1 MAESNV
7 KALKKALRKEL
18 LARRDAL
25 TDADQERAKV
35 LITERIIGHQWFYLS
50 NVILGFVSYGSE
62 ICTLEILE
70 EALKKGK
77 KVYVPKIEQ
86 DGQTGEDTME
96 FYRIRSL
103 EKLKEGYKGILEPDG
118 SSERYVYNTDE
129 AKKTL
134 ILVPGV
140 GFDPYR
146 NRMGYGKGFYD
157 SFLADK
163 EELQIRSIGIG
174 HVCQRAD
181 EIPTDENDI
190 KPYQVILV

>member
-1 MAESNV
+1 MAESDV

-18 LARRDAL
+18 LARRDEL
-25 TDADQERAKV
+25 TGAEQERAKV
-35 LITERIIGHQWFYLS
+35 LITERIVGHQWFYLS

-77 KVYVPKIEQ
+77 KVYVPRIEQ
-86 DGQTGEDTME
+86 GGQSGEDTME

-103 EKLKEGYKGILEPDG
+103 EELKEGYKGILEPDG
-118 SSERYVYNTDE
+118 SSEKYVYDADE
-129 AKKTL
+129 ARKTL

-157 SFLADK
+157 RFLANK

-174 HVCQRAD
+174 HVCQRVD
-181 EIPTDENDI
+181 EIPMDENDI

>member
-1 MAESNV
+1 MAESDV

-18 LARRDAL
+18 LAKRDAL
-25 TDADQERAKV
+25 TGAEQERAKV
-35 LITERIIGHQWFYLS
+35 LITERIVGHQWFYLS

-77 KVYVPKIEQ
+77 KVYVPRIER
-86 DGQTGEDTME
+86 DGQSDEGTME

-103 EKLKEGYKGILEPDG
+103 EELKEGYKGILEPDG
-118 SSERYVYNTDE
+118 SSEKYVYDSDE
-129 AKKTL
+129 ARKTL

-146 NRMGYGKGFYD
+146 HRMGYGKGFYD
-157 SFLADK
+157 RFLANK

-174 HVCQRAD
+174 HVCQRVD
-181 EIPTDENDI
+181 EIPADENDI

>member
-1 MAESNV
+1 MAESDV
-7 KALKKALRKEL
+7 KALKKTLRKEL

-25 TDADQERAKV
+25 TGAEQERAKV

-77 KVYVPKIEQ
+77 KVYVPKIER
-86 DGQTGEDTME
+86 DGQSDEGTME
-96 FYRIRSL
+96 FYSIRNL
-103 EKLKEGYKGILEPDG
+103 EELKEGYKGILEPDG
-118 SSERYVYNTDE
+118 SSEKYVYDADE
-129 AKKTL
+129 AKETL

-157 SFLADK
+157 RFLADK

-174 HVCQRAD
+174 HVCQRVD
-181 EIPTDENDI
+181 EIPMDENDI

>member
-1 MAESNV
+1 MAESDV

-25 TDADQERAKV
+25 TGAEQERAKV

-86 DGQTGEDTME
+86 DGQSDEDTME

-103 EKLKEGYKGILEPDG
+103 EELKEGYKGILEPDG
-118 SSERYVYNTDE
+118 SSEKFVYDADE
-129 AKKTL
+129 AKETL

-157 SFLADK
+157 RFLANK

-174 HVCQRAD
+174 HVCQRVD
-181 EIPTDENDI
+181 EIPMDENDI

>member
-1 MAESNV
+1 MAESDV
-7 KALKKALRKEL
+7 KALKKVLRKEL

-25 TDADQERAKV
+25 TDAEQERARV

-86 DGQTGEDTME
+86 DGQTCEGTME
-96 FYRIRSL
+96 FYRIWSL
-103 EKLKEGYKGILEPDG
+103 AELKEGYKGIWEPDG
-118 SSERYVYNTDE
+118 SSEKYVYNADA

-134 ILVPGV
+134 ILLPGV
-140 GFDPYR
+140 GFDSYR

-157 SFLADK
+157 RFLANK

-174 HVCQRAD
+174 HVCQRVD
-181 EIPTDENDI
+181 EIPMDENDI
-190 KPYQVILV
+190 

>member
-1 MAESNV
+1 MAESDV
-7 KALKKALRKEL
+7 KALKKTLRKEL

-25 TDADQERAKV
+25 TDAEQERAKV
-35 LITERIIGHQWFYLS
+35 LITERIVGHQWFYLS

-77 KVYVPKIEQ
+77 KVYVPKIER
-86 DGQTGEDTME
+86 DGQSDEGTME
-96 FYRIRSL
+96 FYSIRNL
-103 EKLKEGYKGILEPDG
+103 EELKEGYKGILEPDG
-118 SSERYVYNTDE
+118 SSEKYVYDADE
-129 AKKTL
+129 AKETL

-157 SFLADK
+157 RFLADK

-174 HVCQRAD
+174 HVCQRVD
-181 EIPTDENDI
+181 EIPMDENDI

>member
-1 MAESNV
+1 MAESDV

-18 LARRDAL
+18 LAKRDAL
-25 TDADQERAKV
+25 TGAEQERAKV

-77 KVYVPKIEQ
+77 KVYVPRIER
-86 DGQTGEDTME
+86 DGQSDEGTME

-103 EKLKEGYKGILEPDG
+103 EELKEGYKGILEPDG
-118 SSERYVYNTDE
+118 SSEKYVYDADE
-129 AKKTL
+129 AKETL

-157 SFLADK
+157 KFLADK
-163 EELQIRSIGIG
+163 EDLQIRSIGIG
-174 HVCQRAD
+174 HVCQRVD
-181 EIPTDENDI
+181 EIPIDENDI

>member
-1 MAESNV
+1 MAESDV
-7 KALKKALRKEL
+7 KALKKVLRKEL

-25 TDADQERAKV
+25 TDAEQERARV

-77 KVYVPKIEQ
+77 KVYVPKIER
-86 DGQTGEDTME
+86 DGQSDEGTME
-96 FYRIRSL
+96 FYSIRNL
-103 EKLKEGYKGILEPDG
+103 EELKEGYKGILEPDG
-118 SSERYVYNTDE
+118 SSEKYVYDADE
-129 AKKTL
+129 AKETL

-157 SFLADK
+157 RFLANK

-174 HVCQRAD
+174 HVCQRVD
-181 EIPTDENDI
+181 EIPMDENDI

>member
-1 MAESNV
+1 MAESDV
-7 KALKKALRKEL
+7 KALKKTLRKEL

-25 TDADQERAKV
+25 TDAEQERAKV
-35 LITERIIGHQWFYLS
+35 LITERIVGHQWFYLS

-77 KVYVPKIEQ
+77 KVYVPKIER
-86 DGQTGEDTME
+86 DGQSDEGTME
-96 FYRIRSL
+96 FYSIRNL
-103 EKLKEGYKGILEPDG
+103 EELKEGYKGILEPDG
-118 SSERYVYNTDE
+118 SSEKYVYDADE
-129 AKKTL
+129 AKETL
-134 ILVPGV
+134 ILLPGV

-157 SFLADK
+157 RFLADK

-174 HVCQRAD
+174 HVCQRVD
-181 EIPTDENDI
+181 EIPMDENDI

>member
-1 MAESNV
+1 MAESDV
-7 KALKKALRKEL
+7 KALKKTLRKEL

-25 TDADQERAKV
+25 TDAEQERAKV
-35 LITERIIGHQWFYLS
+35 LITERIVGHQWFYLS

-77 KVYVPKIEQ
+77 KVYVPKIER
-86 DGQTGEDTME
+86 DGQSDEGTME
-96 FYRIRSL
+96 FYSIRNL
-103 EKLKEGYKGILEPDG
+103 EELKEGYKGILEPDG
-118 SSERYVYNTDE
+118 SSEKYVYDADA

-134 ILVPGV
+134 ILLPGV

-157 SFLADK
+157 RFLADK

-174 HVCQRAD
+174 HVCQRVD
-181 EIPTDENDI
+181 EIPMDENDI